1 MCLKAKVRPLRR
13 QSSMVGPG
21 TAATYY
27 AAWHLQL
34 TRLTRLTKLAW
45 ARRPATVQHRPL
57 ARRSHIMRRLGSPA
71 GDSLEQIRRP
81 GDQRYDAAG
90 HNPW

>member
-13 QSSMVGPG
+13 QSSMVGPW

-27 AAWHLQL
+27 AVWHLQL
-34 TRLTRLTKLAW
+34 TRLTKLA
-45 ARRPATVQHRPL
+45 RRRATVQHRPL

-71 GDSLEQIRRP
+71 RDSLDQIRRP
-81 GDQRYDAAG
+81 GGQRYDG
-90 HNPW
+90 HNPSR